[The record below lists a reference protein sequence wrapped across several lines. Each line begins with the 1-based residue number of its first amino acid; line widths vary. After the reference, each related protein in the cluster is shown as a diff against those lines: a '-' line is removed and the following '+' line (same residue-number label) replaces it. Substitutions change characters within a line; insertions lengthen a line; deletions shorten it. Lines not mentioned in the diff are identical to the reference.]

1 MSETTEYVTD
11 YKKIGIIAIACGIGL
26 GVLFFT
32 LGQNISFPTL
42 PMQDQP
48 EQLTEKTDQ
57 IKQEYKKYLDL
68 GISTDDILDFQSMP
82 CSIFDTPEML
92 STDTKYTSIIEQ
104 KKIEC
109 NI

>member
-1 MSETTEYVTD
+1 MSETQYVTD
-11 YKKIGIIAIACGIGL
+11 YKKIGIIAVACGIGF

-32 LGQNISFPTL
+32 LGQNITFPTL
-42 PMQDQP
+42 QMQENQA

-57 IKQEYKKYLDL
+57 IKQEYKKFVDL
-68 GISTDDILDFQSMP
+68 GISKDDILDFQVMS
-82 CSIFDTPEML
+82 CSVFDTPEML